1 MSLWI
6 GKWTILVQLK
16 TGHRVYWSVIY
27 NTDPSNLVS
36 SRESDIFQ
44 RFPTQKYRFRS
55 NMAPIFTGGLIA
67 RDNLRRQR
75 GYDFNGNSDKLS
87 IWISLR
93 DSHRD
98 FTRKIKR
105 YIPVTFW
112 KTVLDIIFS
121 LVWPKWA
128 KHMIIG
134 LCIFIL
140 ALGLA
145 SIWLKYPRLIG
156 VCIGI
161 SLFIIICIVT
171 LGKELSSVV
180 QTGWAGR

>member
-36 SRESDIFQ
+36 NRESDIFQ

-105 YIPVTFW
+105 YCNDRSLFG
-112 KTVLDIIFS
+112 KTVLKFISYKF
-121 LVWPKWA
+121 LVWY
-128 KHMIIG
+128 G
-134 LCIFIL
+134 QN
-140 ALGLA
+140 GRN
-145 SIWLKYPRLIG
+145 IW
-156 VCIGI
+156 
-161 SLFIIICIVT
+161 
-171 LGKELSSVV
+171 
-180 QTGWAGR
+180 